1 MSKPQLGGIRGK
13 LLKRLPQGNPDLS
26 PNREVARS
34 IKDILEQVKQ
44 REATFKAGTPVGQD
58 TPPIPIH
65 RTSILRTIVNRVK
78 SIWDQDKTLER
89 RKYLIKKIHRSH
101 FQDMVD
107 LKKRGAKY
115 FNAADRLIPA
125 EQALFMP
132 NLLATNLWGKKVNT
146 MDLLQRKVSMVSFE
160 FVKLGGEHV
169 DAFRQ
174 PFVDHFR
181 VDHPLV
187 QHVRLNVIENFA
199 KAATL
204 RPFVSLMANQV
215 PPAAQATHL
224 FYFRPIDR
232 IRDLLF
238 IQNLAMGWVFLVDP
252 QLKIRWYANGAPT
265 PEEIERLIA
274 FSSTLANEP
283 QS

>member
-1 MSKPQLGGIRGK
+1 MSKPPVGGIRGK
-13 LLKRLPQGNPDLS
+13 LLKRLPQTNPDLS

-34 IKDILEQVKQ
+34 ITAILEQVKQ

-58 TPPIPIH
+58 TPPTPIH
-65 RTSILRTIVNRVK
+65 RTSILQAMVNRVK
-78 SIWDQDKTLER
+78 SSWDQDKTLER

-107 LKKRGAKY
+107 LKKRGEKY
-115 FNAADRLIPA
+115 FKAADQLIPA

-132 NLLATNLWGKKVNT
+132 NLLATNLRGRKVDT
-146 MDLLQRKVSMVSFE
+146 MDLLQRKVSMMSFE

-169 DAFRQ
+169 DAFRR
-174 PFVDHFR
+174 PFIDHFGL
-181 VDHPLV
+181 DHPLV

-199 KAATL
+199 KAITL
-204 RPFVSLMANQV
+204 RPFVPLMANQI

-232 IRDLLF
+232 IRDQLF
-238 IQNLAMGWVFLVDP
+238 MQNLAMGWVFLVDP
-252 QLKIRWYANGAPT
+252 QLRIRWYANGAPT
-265 PEEIERLIA
+265 PEEIERLIT
-274 FSSTLANEP
+274 FSSTLANE
-283 QS
+283 SRS